1 MLAGG
6 GFPPLPLGSLPGSI
20 RPLVSDA

>member
-1 MLAGG
+1 MLTGG

-20 RPLVSDA
+20 RPLVSYA